1 MVGRTG
7 VPRLVGW
14 LFRLEWACPTPA
26 GLPECAVTGEGACTV
41 YRGLRAHTC
50 STPSRPWWV
59 AIHVHRGRLSLA
71 RVGRTPAPTITYTIT
86 RTRAIHPDT
95 KPRLVNGRARTR
107 NRETEAAC
115 RRFAAPRASFR
126 QILGY
131 VHTGRALP
139 SLPPSLHQLSIRPPT
154 PSRPT
159 PSDPDRLKWFVF
171 DLTTTAAAVHGGTLF
186 PPRTLPSFSVS
197 RRMCGGVA
205 PLPARYVCI
214 YIFVC
219 RSSWHAR
226 SVYDAITSKI
236 FRRVF
241 GRLWLFGGWNG
252 RTEETGGDATVRG
265 SGVAVL
271 PPPPPLLTRRTD
283 IVYPTI

>member
-214 YIFVC
+214 YSFVDHLGTLARCTMQLRPRSFGVSSGGFGFLEDGTVERRKPAAMPLFAVAAWLYC
-219 RSSWHAR
+219 RRRRR
-226 SVYDAITSKI
+226 S
-236 FRRVF
+236 
-241 GRLWLFGGWNG
+241 
-252 RTEETGGDATVRG
+252 
-265 SGVAVL
+265 
-271 PPPPPLLTRRTD
+271 
-283 IVYPTI
+283 

>member
-26 GLPECAVTGEGACTV
+26 GLPESAVTGEGACTV

-214 YIFVC
+214 YIYSFVDHLGTLARCTMQLRPRSFGVSSGGFGFLEDGTVERRKPAAMPLFAVAAWLYC
-219 RSSWHAR
+219 RRRR
-226 SVYDAITSKI
+226 S
-236 FRRVF
+236 
-241 GRLWLFGGWNG
+241 
-252 RTEETGGDATVRG
+252 
-265 SGVAVL
+265 
-271 PPPPPLLTRRTD
+271 
-283 IVYPTI
+283 

>member
-59 AIHVHRGRLSLA
+59 AIHVHHGRLSLA

-197 RRMCGGVA
+197 RRSC
-205 PLPARYVCI
+205 
-214 YIFVC
+214 
-219 RSSWHAR
+219 
-226 SVYDAITSKI
+226 TSI
-236 FRRVF
+236 C
-241 GRLWLFGGWNG
+241 
-252 RTEETGGDATVRG
+252 
-265 SGVAVL
+265 
-271 PPPPPLLTRRTD
+271 
-283 IVYPTI
+283 

>member
-1 MVGRTG
+1 M
-7 VPRLVGW
+7 
-14 LFRLEWACPTPA
+14 
-26 GLPECAVTGEGACTV
+26 

-214 YIFVC
+214 YIYSFVDHLGTLARCTMQLRPRSFGVSSGGFGFLEDGTVERRKPAAMPLFAVAAWLYC
-219 RSSWHAR
+219 RRRRR
-226 SVYDAITSKI
+226 S
-236 FRRVF
+236 
-241 GRLWLFGGWNG
+241 
-252 RTEETGGDATVRG
+252 
-265 SGVAVL
+265 
-271 PPPPPLLTRRTD
+271 
-283 IVYPTI
+283 

>member
-214 YIFVC
+214 YIYSFVDHLGTLARCTMQLRSRSFGVSSGGFGFLEDGTVERRKPAAMPLFAVAAWLYC
-219 RSSWHAR
+219 RRRRR
-226 SVYDAITSKI
+226 S
-236 FRRVF
+236 
-241 GRLWLFGGWNG
+241 
-252 RTEETGGDATVRG
+252 
-265 SGVAVL
+265 
-271 PPPPPLLTRRTD
+271 
-283 IVYPTI
+283 

>member
-214 YIFVC
+214 YSFVDHLGTLARCTMQLRPRSFGVSSGGFGFLEDGTVERRKPAAMPLFAVAAWLYC
-219 RSSWHAR
+219 RRHR
-226 SVYDAITSKI
+226 S
-236 FRRVF
+236 
-241 GRLWLFGGWNG
+241 
-252 RTEETGGDATVRG
+252 
-265 SGVAVL
+265 
-271 PPPPPLLTRRTD
+271 
-283 IVYPTI
+283 

>member
-26 GLPECAVTGEGACTV
+26 GLPESAVTGEGACTV

-59 AIHVHRGRLSLA
+59 AIHVHCGRLSLA

-214 YIFVC
+214 YSFVDHLGTLARCTMQLRPRSFGVSSGGFGFLEDGTVERRKPAAMPLFAVAAWLYC
-219 RSSWHAR
+219 RRRR
-226 SVYDAITSKI
+226 S
-236 FRRVF
+236 
-241 GRLWLFGGWNG
+241 
-252 RTEETGGDATVRG
+252 
-265 SGVAVL
+265 
-271 PPPPPLLTRRTD
+271 
-283 IVYPTI
+283 

>member
-1 MVGRTG
+1 M
-7 VPRLVGW
+7 
-14 LFRLEWACPTPA
+14 
-26 GLPECAVTGEGACTV
+26 

-214 YIFVC
+214 YIYSFVDHLGTLARCTMQLRPRSFGVSSGGFGFLEDGTVERRKLAAMPLFAVAAWLYC
-219 RSSWHAR
+219 RRRRR
-226 SVYDAITSKI
+226 S
-236 FRRVF
+236 
-241 GRLWLFGGWNG
+241 
-252 RTEETGGDATVRG
+252 
-265 SGVAVL
+265 
-271 PPPPPLLTRRTD
+271 
-283 IVYPTI
+283 

>member
-26 GLPECAVTGEGACTV
+26 GLPESAVTGEGACTV

-214 YIFVC
+214 YIYSFVDHLGTLARCTMQLRPRSFGVSSGGFGFLEDGMVERRKPAAMPLFAVAAWLYC
-219 RSSWHAR
+219 RRRRR
-226 SVYDAITSKI
+226 S
-236 FRRVF
+236 
-241 GRLWLFGGWNG
+241 
-252 RTEETGGDATVRG
+252 
-265 SGVAVL
+265 
-271 PPPPPLLTRRTD
+271 
-283 IVYPTI
+283 

>member
-186 PPRTLPSFSVS
+186 PPHTLPSFSVS

-214 YIFVC
+214 YIYSFVDHLGTLARC
-219 RSSWHAR
+219 TMQLRPRSFGVS
-226 SVYDAITSKI
+226 SGGFGFLEDGTVE
-236 FRRVF
+236 RRKPAAMP
-241 GRLWLFGGWNG
+241 LWLYC
-252 RTEETGGDATVRG
+252 
-265 SGVAVL
+265 
-271 PPPPPLLTRRTD
+271 RRRRS
-283 IVYPTI
+283 

>member
-1 MVGRTG
+1 MSNPCRLTRVCRDRRGGVHGVQGVARTHVLYPEPSVVGRDPCPPRAALSRPCWSDARANDHLHDHEDARDPPRHQAAASEWTG
-7 VPRLVGW
+7 TNTKSGNRGRVQT
-14 LFRLEWACPTPA
+14 FRGPTSELSPDTRVCTHRESPTFPPSLPTPA
-26 GLPECAVTGEGACTV
+26 F
-41 YRGLRAHTC
+41 Y
-50 STPSRPWWV
+50 
-59 AIHVHRGRLSLA
+59 
-71 RVGRTPAPTITYTIT
+71 
-86 RTRAIHPDT
+86 
-95 KPRLVNGRARTR
+95 
-107 NRETEAAC
+107 
-115 RRFAAPRASFR
+115 
-126 QILGY
+126 
-131 VHTGRALP
+131 
-139 SLPPSLHQLSIRPPT
+139 PPSHS
-154 PSRPT
+154 SRPT

>member
-26 GLPECAVTGEGACTV
+26 GLPESAVTGEGACTV

-214 YIFVC
+214 YSFVDHLGTLARCTMQLRPRSFGVSSGGFGFLEDGTVERRKPAAMPLFAVAAWLYC
-219 RSSWHAR
+219 RRRR
-226 SVYDAITSKI
+226 S
-236 FRRVF
+236 
-241 GRLWLFGGWNG
+241 
-252 RTEETGGDATVRG
+252 
-265 SGVAVL
+265 
-271 PPPPPLLTRRTD
+271 
-283 IVYPTI
+283 

>member
-159 PSDPDRLKWFVF
+159 LSDPDRLKWFVF
-171 DLTTTAAAVHGGTLF
+171 DLTTTAAAVQGGTLF

-214 YIFVC
+214 YSFVDHLGTLARCTMQLRPRSFGVSSGGFGFLEDGTVERRKPAAMPLFAVAAWLYC
-219 RSSWHAR
+219 RRRR
-226 SVYDAITSKI
+226 S
-236 FRRVF
+236 
-241 GRLWLFGGWNG
+241 
-252 RTEETGGDATVRG
+252 
-265 SGVAVL
+265 
-271 PPPPPLLTRRTD
+271 
-283 IVYPTI
+283 

>member
-1 MVGRTG
+1 M
-7 VPRLVGW
+7 
-14 LFRLEWACPTPA
+14 
-26 GLPECAVTGEGACTV
+26 

-214 YIFVC
+214 YIYI
-219 RSSWHAR
+219 RLSIILAR
-226 SVYDAITSKI
+226 SLGVRCNYVQDLSACLRAALAFWRMERSN
-236 FRRVF
+236 
-241 GRLWLFGGWNG
+241 GGN
-252 RTEETGGDATVRG
+252 DATVRG

>member
-26 GLPECAVTGEGACTV
+26 GLPESAVTGEGACTV

-214 YIFVC
+214 YSFVDHLGTLARCTMQLRPRSFGVSSGGFGFLEDGTVERRKPAAMPLFAVAAWLYC
-219 RSSWHAR
+219 RRRRR
-226 SVYDAITSKI
+226 S
-236 FRRVF
+236 
-241 GRLWLFGGWNG
+241 
-252 RTEETGGDATVRG
+252 
-265 SGVAVL
+265 
-271 PPPPPLLTRRTD
+271 
-283 IVYPTI
+283 

>member
-26 GLPECAVTGEGACTV
+26 GLPESAVTGEGACTV

-214 YIFVC
+214 YSFVD
-219 RSSWHAR
+219 HLGTLAR
-226 SVYDAITSKI
+226 STMQLRPRSFGVSSCGFGFLEDGTVE
-236 FRRVF
+236 RRKPAAMPLFAVAA
-241 GRLWLFGGWNG
+241 WLYC
-252 RTEETGGDATVRG
+252 
-265 SGVAVL
+265 
-271 PPPPPLLTRRTD
+271 RRRRS
-283 IVYPTI
+283 

>member
-26 GLPECAVTGEGACTV
+26 GLPESAVTGEGACTV

-214 YIFVC
+214 YSFVDHLGTLARC
-219 RSSWHAR
+219 TMQLRPRSFGVS
-226 SVYDAITSKI
+226 SGGFGFLEDGTVE
-236 FRRVF
+236 RRKPAAMP
-241 GRLWLFGGWNG
+241 LWLYC
-252 RTEETGGDATVRG
+252 
-265 SGVAVL
+265 
-271 PPPPPLLTRRTD
+271 RRRRS
-283 IVYPTI
+283 